1 MDVEIGEM
9 ESVIHVTDNQALLD
23 PKILERIVLE
33 VMSRMKES
41 QAQDKKADMDRN
53 YTKSVT
59 GRR

>member
-9 ESVIHVTDNQALLD
+9 ESTIQVTDRQALLD

-41 QAQDKKADMDRN
+41 QDRDKRADKDRD

-59 GRR
+59 GSR